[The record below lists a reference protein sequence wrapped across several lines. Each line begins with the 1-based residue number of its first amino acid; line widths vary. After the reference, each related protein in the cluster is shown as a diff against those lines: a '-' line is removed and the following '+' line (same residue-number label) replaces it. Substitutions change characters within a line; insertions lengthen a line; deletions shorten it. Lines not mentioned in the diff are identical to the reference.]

1 MRSLVLLLF
10 IGICSLGAYDS
21 YAQGQEKY
29 ITFSGFVIDGKSD
42 EPLPGA
48 YIINERAGRG
58 TLSNSKGYFLIDVFP
73 GDSLVFSYLGFKKQ
87 YHIIPKD
94 VTLNYSAVVELMENA
109 TMLKEVKV
117 YPFRNEEEFKLALIE
132 MELPD
137 ARDRDILDQ
146 NFSKANLE
154 RAMALQGMGA
164 GANYRYAMNQQLM
177 QIQSQGQMT
186 VNPLTNVF
194 SWGNFIK
201 SVKDG
206 SFQSN
211 FKKKSPDYV
220 VPRDAGTRDQIFRN
234 SGN

>member
-1 MRSLVLLLF
+1 MKNSLIVFMLALISF
-10 IGICSLGAYDS
+10 CAFDS
-21 YAQGQEKY
+21 MAQGEDKY
-29 ITFSGFVIDGKSD
+29 ITFSGFVIDGTTD

-73 GDSLVFSYLGFKKQ
+73 GDSLVFSYLGFEKQ

-94 VTLNYSAVVELMENA
+94 VTLNYSAVVELKEGA

-132 MELPD
+132 MQLPD
-137 ARDRDILDQ
+137 ARERAILDE

-154 RAMALQGMGA
+154 RAMAVQGMGA

-177 QIQSQGQMT
+177 QIQSQNQMT
-186 VNPLTNVF
+186 TNPLTNVF

-206 SFQSN
+206 TFQSN
-211 FKKKSPDYV
+211 LKKKAPDYIS
-220 VPRDAGTRDQIFRN
+220 PRDAGSRDQIFRG
-234 SGN
+234 GN